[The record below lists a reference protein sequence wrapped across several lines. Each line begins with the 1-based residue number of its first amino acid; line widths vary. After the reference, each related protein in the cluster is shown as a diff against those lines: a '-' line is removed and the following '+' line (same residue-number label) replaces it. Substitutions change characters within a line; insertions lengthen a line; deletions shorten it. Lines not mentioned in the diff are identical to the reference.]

1 MNKLIWLTGQPGSGK
16 TTLAKELLKF
26 FEKNDKKVIN
36 IDGDDLRGFTSNK
49 DYSKK
54 GRERNIKLAQN
65 IAFFLQ
71 QKGFTVIVSLVAP
84 YLHLRE
90 DFKNRTEILEIY
102 LHTSEVRGREKFF
115 SKDYEKPIDNYLSI
129 DTTNKE
135 VKECVDEILN
145 VYR

>member
-16 TTLAKELLKF
+16 TTLAKDLLKY

-49 DYSKK
+49 DYSRK
-54 GRERNIKLAQN
+54 GRESNIKLAQN

-71 QKGFTVIVSLVAP
+71 QKGFIVIVSLVAP
-84 YLHLRE
+84 YLDLRE

-102 LHTSEVRGREKFF
+102 LYTSEVRGRENFF